1 MSLRFQSPVGV
12 SCDDTG
18 EKRGDDYKFQS
29 PSRGELRLVL
39 FGWLAIVLVFQSPS
53 RGELRRS
60 RFAI

>member
-29 PSRGELRLVL
+29 PSRGELRLQNLWGGHL
-39 FGWLAIVLVFQSPS
+39 FSPKYGG
-53 RGELRRS
+53 RNW
-60 RFAI
+60 